1 MVGFDVRTT
10 DGGVGVRE
18 AGHQRIYVVRGLGW
32 EGVDVRTDEGRVE
45 EGKHGRV
52 GTGVDH

>member
-10 DGGVGVRE
+10 DGGIGVRE
-18 AGHQRIYVVRGLGW
+18 AGHQHIYVVRGLGW
-32 EGVDVRTDEGRVE
+32 EEVDVRTDEGRVE